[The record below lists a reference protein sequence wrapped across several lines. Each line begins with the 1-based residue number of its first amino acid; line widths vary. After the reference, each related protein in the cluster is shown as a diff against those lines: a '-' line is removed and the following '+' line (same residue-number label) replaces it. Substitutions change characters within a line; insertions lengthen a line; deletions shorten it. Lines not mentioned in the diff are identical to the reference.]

1 MRLLVAVLLR
11 ALGATLL
18 LGTVVL
24 PAADH
29 HAAGR
34 LGDAAGAQPEDAH
47 YLIVHHHPAQRAA
60 TALGAAGV
68 AAIVSHLSTNAPPST
83 IPATTVL
90 PAAPLVD
97 VLAGGGVPIVDA
109 LALGLVLTALASV
122 LARVESLRPPS
133 RALRV
138 PVPPPRPAL
147 LSLA

>member
-1 MRLLVAVLLR
+1 VRLLVAVLVR
-11 ALGATLL
+11 ALGVTLL

-34 LGDAAGAQPEDAH
+34 LIDAAGAQPEDAH

-68 AAIVSHLSTNAPPST
+68 AAIVSHVSTNAPSPT
-83 IPATTVL
+83 IPPTTVL
-90 PAAPLVD
+90 PAAPPVD
-97 VLAGGGVPIVDA
+97 ALAGGGAPIVDA
-109 LALGLVLTALASV
+109 LALGLVLTAAASV
-122 LARVESLRPPS
+122 LPGGGSLRPPS

-147 LSLA
+147 LSVA